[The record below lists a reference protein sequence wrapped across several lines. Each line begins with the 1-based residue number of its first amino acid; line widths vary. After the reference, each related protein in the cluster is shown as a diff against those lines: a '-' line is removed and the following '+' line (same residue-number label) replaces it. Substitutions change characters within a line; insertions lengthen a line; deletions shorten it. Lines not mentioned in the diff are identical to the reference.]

1 MKILKLK
8 NKKEVSNEK
17 GNGQTSKLNFFRNI
31 TIGGKYLSIFSISVI
46 LFVIATIIVYSQ
58 LTKAEDNVANIID
71 KSELS
76 DSIAQLALLVE
87 QKDSLIS
94 HYVIGESKQ
103 YVDEFHETN
112 EALENVLEQLID
124 EFKGD
129 EDSEFLLSHITDNKE
144 TIDDLFLNQIV
155 DDNLNERDLSNLHIE
170 IGTEKTASVELINR
184 LIENVNEEQAVATSN
199 VTSSMDRSMSTLII
213 INIVSII
220 IGLIIMIVVSR
231 VISNHLQR
239 VVHVTGDIA
248 DGNLTVE
255 EIDYQ
260 GKDEIGQLT
269 MAVNTLSNNMRD
281 IIHKVAEAAQSVSN
295 SSKALTES
303 SHEVKEGSG
312 QMVTTMEELAS
323 GAETQAN
330 SAANLSEEM
339 QTFVES
345 VQVSQKEGQDIASS
359 SEKVLTLT
367 SDGSDFMKQSVA
379 QMDKID
385 TIVSDAVN
393 KVRGL
398 DQQSNEISQL
408 VEVVKDIAD
417 QTNLLALNAAI
428 EAARAGEH
436 GKGFAVVADEVRQ
449 LAEQVTNSVTEITN
463 IVDNIQKETND
474 VVTSLNDGYQEVQEG
489 IQQIEKT
496 GENFETIDGSI
507 SEMVDNISQIANRL
521 KDIAENSNR
530 MNKFIEDIASV
541 SEEAAAGVEESSAST
556 QQISS
561 SMDEISANAD
571 ELAKLAEQLNE
582 EITVFK
588 L

>member
-1 MKILKLK
+1 LKILKLK

>member
-1 MKILKLK
+1 LKILKLK

-103 YVDEFHETN
+103 YVHEFHETN

>member
-1 MKILKLK
+1 
-8 NKKEVSNEK
+8 
-17 GNGQTSKLNFFRNI
+17 
-31 TIGGKYLSIFSISVI
+31 VI

-124 EFKGD
+124 EFKVD

-281 IIHKVAEAAQSVSN
+281 IIHKAAQSVSN

-367 SDGSDFMKQSVA
+367 SDG
-379 QMDKID
+379 
-385 TIVSDAVN
+385 
-393 KVRGL
+393 
-398 DQQSNEISQL
+398 
-408 VEVVKDIAD
+408 
-417 QTNLLALNAAI
+417 
-428 EAARAGEH
+428 
-436 GKGFAVVADEVRQ
+436 
-449 LAEQVTNSVTEITN
+449 
-463 IVDNIQKETND
+463 
-474 VVTSLNDGYQEVQEG
+474 
-489 IQQIEKT
+489 
-496 GENFETIDGSI
+496 
-507 SEMVDNISQIANRL
+507 
-521 KDIAENSNR
+521 
-530 MNKFIEDIASV
+530 
-541 SEEAAAGVEESSAST
+541 
-556 QQISS
+556 
-561 SMDEISANAD
+561 
-571 ELAKLAEQLNE
+571 
-582 EITVFK
+582 
-588 L
+588 